1 MQIKVCST
9 FCMHGCEICFCTLQA
24 RQAVLWIS
32 WGLGKNIID
41 LWVRVAKKILRR
53 IYNIWFLLKKYRF
66 LWSNGRF
73 KALPFYDKFRQ
84 DFSPCVIDSLA
95 STTKISWNMNF
106 IQHRCQWNKDLTFKF
121 KAFCSQN
128 RSQLFDIPKILNS
141 NYVY

>member
-1 MQIKVCST
+1 MFNFLHAWLWNLLLHFASSA
-9 FCMHGCEICFCTLQA
+9 GCALDQ
-24 RQAVLWIS
+24 
-32 WGLGKNIID
+32 LGAGQEYYWFMSQSRKEDSSKNIQYM
-41 LWVRVAKKILRR
+41 ILTK
-53 IYNIWFLLKKYRF
+53 KKYRF

-84 DFSPCVIDSLA
+84 DFSPRVIDSLA

-106 IQHRCQWNKDLTFKF
+106 IQHRCQWNKNLTFKF